1 MLQWLLSVIGVMQ
14 GLVDKYYSCSF
25 IFGRDLNTS
34 KLSTTSTRD
43 LLSNFCNKNSL
54 LWLDPTLNGIDY
66 TYHNDNLGNFSLIDC
81 FVCSPKLVGSSIHNQ
96 ILNHGDNISDH
107 LAIMC
112 NFKPN

>member
-1 MLQWLLSVIGVMQ
+1 MLQSHKHPIASVYMPFNDSSMQCYNDFLSVIGVMQ

-66 TYHNDNLGNFSLIDC
+66 T
-81 FVCSPKLVGSSIHNQ
+81 LVI
-96 ILNHGDNISDH
+96 
-107 LAIMC
+107 
-112 NFKPN
+112 